1 MFVISLNTLEVCIM
15 SILFLLILC
24 IYKCT
29 DNIKEY
35 IKKIKEIIEW
45 YYLIINHNNIY
56 DK

>member
-15 SILFLLILC
+15 GILFLLILC

-35 IKKIKEIIEW
+35 IKKIKEIIA
-45 YYLIINHNNIY
+45 
-56 DK
+56 